1 MQQGLGRER
10 SLIRVVVVA
19 SSGVMQAGLE
29 TLFAADSDLE
39 VVGRAAS
46 LADLM
51 ISAPVQADGAD
62 RLLDGSSDFLPE
74 VALSDVTADAM
85 LDGSVDDS
93 AADVIVAYWQTLQI
107 DRLPLW
113 NDTDDLS
120 FQRHNVQLNNP
131 AILLLVEDW
140 QPEAIAPSLQ
150 LGVRGIL
157 PIEVTSSEMI
167 ATIQAVAIGLT
178 VLHPDITASLLTH
191 LPASTRSPV
200 DPIPALTSREI
211 EVLSM
216 LAEGLGNKAIARR
229 LTLSEHTVK
238 FHISSIFSKLG
249 VSSRT
254 EAVIVGARQ
263 GLILL

>member
-29 TLFAADSDLE
+29 TLISADSDLE

-46 LADLM
+46 LADLAL
-51 ISAPVQADGAD
+51 SSSVQADAAD
-62 RLLDGSSDFLPE
+62 RLLDVSLDVSSDL
-74 VALSDVTADAM
+74 LSEATADVM
-85 LDGSVDDS
+85 LGNSLDGS

-107 DRLPLW
+107 DRLPFW

-120 FQRHNVQLNNP
+120 FQVNNP
-131 AILLLVEDW
+131 AVLLLVEDW
-140 QPEAIAPSLQ
+140 QPEAIAPALQ

-167 ATIQAVAIGLT
+167 VTIQAVAIGLT

-191 LPASTRSPV
+191 WPASTRSPV

-254 EAVIVGARQ
+254 EAVIVSAKQ